1 MTDYYGIAL
10 AGFATGCGVIAAQ
23 KLINWFEKHPLVERF
38 SKRVNSISRGET
50 SLQDLIRQQRELGK
64 KIENAIKRK

>member
-10 AGFATGCGVIAAQ
+10 AGFATGLGVIFAQ
-23 KLINWFEKHPLVERF
+23 RLVNWLEKHPLIERF
-38 SKRVNSISRGET
+38 GKRVNSISRGET
-50 SLQDLIRQQRELGK
+50 SLQDLMKQQRELGK